1 MKKCEIAA
9 SIKADLQST
18 PLLHAICYEP
28 TTTTAIII
36 IIIIIMMMMII
47 IMIIIIITIII
58 IIIIIQNILTG
69 LNTHQSFKTLLSM
82 GWYDRKLWLSDKML
96 KDYNYTLV
104 KTMNIS

>member
-1 MKKCEIAA
+1 MKKYEIAA

-18 PLLHAICYEP
+18 ALLHVICYEP

-36 IIIIIMMMMII
+36 IIIVIIMMMII
-47 IMIIIIITIII
+47 III

-69 LNTHQSFKTLLSM
+69 LNTHQCFKTLLSM

-96 KDYNYTLV
+96 KDYNYTVV
-104 KTMNIS
+104 KTKNIS

>member
-1 MKKCEIAA
+1 MKKYEIAA

-18 PLLHAICYEP
+18 ALLHVICYEP

-36 IIIIIMMMMII
+36 IIIIIIIIMMMMII
-47 IMIIIIITIII
+47 TMMIIII

-69 LNTHQSFKTLLSM
+69 LNTHQCFKTLLSM

-96 KDYNYTLV
+96 KDYNYTVV
-104 KTMNIS
+104 KTKNIS

>member
-1 MKKCEIAA
+1 MKKYEIAA

-18 PLLHAICYEP
+18 ALLHVICYEP

-36 IIIIIMMMMII
+36 IIIIIIIMMMMII
-47 IMIIIIITIII
+47 TMMIIIII

-69 LNTHQSFKTLLSM
+69 LNTHQCFKTLLSM

-96 KDYNYTLV
+96 KDYNYTVV
-104 KTMNIS
+104 KTKNIS

>member
-1 MKKCEIAA
+1 MKKYEIAA

-18 PLLHAICYEP
+18 ALLHVICYEP

-36 IIIIIMMMMII
+36 IIIVIIMMMII
-47 IMIIIIITIII
+47 IIMIIIII

-69 LNTHQSFKTLLSM
+69 LNTHQCFKTLLSM

-96 KDYNYTLV
+96 KDYNYTVV
-104 KTMNIS
+104 KTKNIS